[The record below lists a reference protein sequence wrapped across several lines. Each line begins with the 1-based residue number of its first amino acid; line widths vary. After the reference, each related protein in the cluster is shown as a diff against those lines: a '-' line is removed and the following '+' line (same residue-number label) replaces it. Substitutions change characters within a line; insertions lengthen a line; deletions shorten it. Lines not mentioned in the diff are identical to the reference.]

1 MSGNVI
7 PYRMQQMHGCYANE
21 IAFSGYLLSRQSRY
35 LSAVVSESSECQES
49 MYASETALF
58 EYFHPA
64 EAGVTLPLYGEISDF
79 GALKNV
85 VCNERPLIKIA
96 LPPELRHYHGEISD
110 FRVLRMW
117 QC

>member
-7 PYRMQQMHGCYANE
+7 PYRMQQKHGCYANE

-79 GALKNV
+79 GALKKRSLPTRDHSLRLLSRRSCV
-85 VCNERPLIKIA
+85 TTTVRSATSVC
-96 LPPELRHYHGEISD
+96 
-110 FRVLRMW
+110 
-117 QC
+117 